1 MNWQDDAGAQL
12 KSDFDRQGYVV
23 LEGFMDSREAAEVAA
38 EIDRYIA
45 EVLPT
50 LSSSA
55 AFYEVKD
62 QPETIMRLQNLGD
75 HDEYFRE
82 LYLSDRF
89 VGLAELLLDDGVVAK
104 NMQWFNKP
112 PAVADETPPHQD
124 GFYFMLEPNEALTMW
139 LALDTVDEKNGCIR
153 YLPESHR
160 REMRPHQRT
169 EILGFSQGIV
179 DYGDADFETEVAI
192 CAEPGDLIV
201 HHSMIVHRADA
212 NLSARNRAALGLVY
226 FARRARADEG
236 RAEAYRK
243 ELWVQW
249 EREGR
254 L

>member
-1 MNWQDDAGAQL
+1 MNWQGEGEQL
-12 KSDFDRQGYVV
+12 KSDFNAQGYVV
-23 LEGFMDSREAAEVAA
+23 LEGFMDGREADEVAA
-38 EIDRYIA
+38 AIDRYIA
-45 EVLPT
+45 DVLPT
-50 LSSSA
+50 LSESA

-112 PAVADETPPHQD
+112 PRVADQTPPHQD

-139 LALDTVDEKNGCIR
+139 LALDSVDEENGCIR
-153 YLPESHR
+153 YLPTSR
-160 REMRPHQRT
+160 RGEMRPHQRT
-169 EILGFSQGIV
+169 EVLGFSQGIV
-179 DYGDADFETEVAI
+179 DYGDADTEAEVAI
-192 CAEPGDLIV
+192 HANPGDLIV
-201 HHSMIVHRADA
+201 HHCMIVHRADA
-212 NLSARNRAALGLVY
+212 NLSDRNRAALGLVY
-226 FARRARADEG
+226 FARRARADQD

-243 ELWVQW
+243 ELWTQW
-249 EREGR
+249 EKEGR